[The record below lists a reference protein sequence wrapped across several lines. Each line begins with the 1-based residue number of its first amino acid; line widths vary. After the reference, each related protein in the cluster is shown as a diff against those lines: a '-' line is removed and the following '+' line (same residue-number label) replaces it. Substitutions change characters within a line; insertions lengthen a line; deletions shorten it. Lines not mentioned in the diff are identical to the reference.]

1 MDYMGNTPEIRPAL
15 HPPLVR
21 AMLQPAFYPRGPA
34 CVRLVQT
41 HISWVFIAGDRVYKV
56 KKPADF
62 GFLDFSTLRKR
73 AQACRREVE
82 LNRRLAPGLYL
93 GVVPIY
99 GRSPLS
105 APLPKG
111 EHGGFSLRAP
121 GRVVDYAVVMR
132 LLPQERLLSAL
143 LARGAADA
151 ATVRRVARRIVAF
164 HAQAAAAAPR
174 WRRVAVLADNL
185 RENFRQTLPFLEKT
199 VSGGDYLLVWDY
211 NHDFLER
218 RRPLLEKR
226 ACEGRIRDGHG
237 DLHAEHISVER
248 SRVRIYDCIEFS
260 DRLRQGD
267 VAADIAFLYM
277 DLLHHRRPDLATT
290 LMDEYLRRSD
300 DWEVRLLVPFYACY
314 RAVVRE
320 KVESLRL
327 ADPGIT
333 AAHKRA
339 AARRAASYFRLAREL
354 ARRDARPRLILVG
367 GLPGSG
373 KSTIA
378 AAVAARIGA
387 DCIASDILRKEL
399 AGAEPGERFTA
410 GVGAG
415 VYGAGMT
422 ELTYR
427 ELLVQAERLLRAGRS
442 VVLDATFARAID
454 RRRATALARAVGGVL
469 VAVQCRCSVKVARRR
484 LESRRRPGYA
494 GPSDAGW
501 EVYRAMRSTF
511 DPWPEAVGVDTTKQI
526 EVCLAKIA
534 CSAPT
539 RSEGEFSSSP
549 GGRCGGGPRRARGRP
564 RRAA

>member
-1 MDYMGNTPEIRPAL
+1 MSSVPEVRPEL
-15 HPPLVR
+15 KPPLVR
-21 AMLQPAFYPRGPA
+21 ALLQPAFYPHRPER
-34 CVRLVQT
+34 VRLVQT

-62 GFLDFSTLRKR
+62 GFLDFSTLPRR

-93 GVVPIY
+93 GTVPIY
-99 GRSPLS
+99 DKGTDFKSVPGR
-105 APLPKG
+105 G
-111 EHGGFSLRAP
+111 RFSLTPP

-132 LLPQERLLSAL
+132 RLPQERLLTTL
-143 LARGAADA
+143 LARGVADA
-151 ATVRRVARRIVAF
+151 ADLRRVARRIAAF
-164 HAQAAAAAPR
+164 HARAAEAAPR
-174 WRRVAVLADNL
+174 WRRVAALADNL
-185 RENFRQTLPFLEKT
+185 RENFRQTLPYLEKT

-211 NHDFLER
+211 NHDFFER

-226 ACEGRIRDGHG
+226 AREGRIRDGHG
-237 DLHAEHISVER
+237 DLHAEHISIER

-260 DRLRQGD
+260 DRLRQCD

-290 LMDEYLRRSD
+290 VMDEYLRRSG
-300 DWEVRLLVPFYACY
+300 DWEVRLLIPFYACY

-320 KVESLRL
+320 KVESFRL

-333 AAHKRA
+333 AARKRA
-339 AARRAASYFRLAREL
+339 AARRATSYFRLAREL

-378 AAVAARIGA
+378 RLLAGRIGA
-387 DCIASDILRKEL
+387 DCIASDVLRKEL
-399 AGAEPGERFTA
+399 AGAQPGERLTA
-410 GVGAG
+410 EVGAG

-427 ELLVQAERLLRAGRS
+427 ELLVQAERQLRAGRS
-442 VVLDATFARAID
+442 VILDASFAHAAD
-454 RRRATALARAVGGVL
+454 RRHAKALARDVGGVL
-469 VAVQCRCSVKVARRR
+469 IAVECRCTVKIARQR
-484 LESRRRPGYA
+484 LESRARPGYT

-501 EVYRAMRSTF
+501 EVYQAMRRTF
-511 DPWPEAVGVDTTKQI
+511 DPWTDAVQVDTTRPL
-526 EVCLAKIA
+526 ETCLARIA
-534 CSAPT
+534 EKAYPL
-539 RSEGEFSSSP
+539 
-549 GGRCGGGPRRARGRP
+549 
-564 RRAA
+564 

>member
-1 MDYMGNTPEIRPAL
+1 MGSARRIRPAEL
-15 HPPLVR
+15 PPLVR
-21 AMLQPAFYPRGPA
+21 AMLQPAFYPRRSA
-34 CVRLVQT
+34 RVRLVQT

-56 KKPADF
+56 KKPVDF

-93 GVVPIY
+93 GMVPIY
-99 GRSPLS
+99 RKIPLGP
-105 APLPKG
+105 PLPKG
-111 EHGGFSLRAP
+111 DKLGLIRTPGLPREGRGDFSSSPPLPKGDRGGFSLAPP
-121 GRVVDYAVVMR
+121 GRIVDYAVVMR
-132 LLPQERLLSAL
+132 LLPQERLLSTL

-151 ATVRRVARRIVAF
+151 ATVRRVARRIASF
-164 HAQAAAAAPR
+164 HTETAVAAPR

-185 RENFRQTLPFLEKT
+185 RENFRQTLPFLEMT

-211 NHDFLER
+211 NHDFFER

-226 ACEGRIRDGHG
+226 AREGRIRDGHG
-237 DLHAEHISVER
+237 DLHAEHIVIEPL
-248 SRVRIYDCIEFS
+248 RVRIYDCIEFS
-260 DRLRQGD
+260 DRLRQCD

-290 LMDEYLRRSD
+290 LMNEYLRRTG

-320 KVESLRL
+320 KVESFRL
-327 ADPGIT
+327 ADPDIT

-339 AARRAASYFRLAREL
+339 AARRATSYFSLAREL

-378 AAVAARIGA
+378 RALAERIGA
-387 DCIASDILRKEL
+387 DCIASDALRKEL
-399 AGAEPGERFTA
+399 AGAEPGERLTA
-410 GVGAG
+410 EVGAG
-415 VYGAGMT
+415 VYGVGMT

-427 ELLVQAERLLRAGRS
+427 ELLVQAERQLRAGRS
-442 VVLDATFARAID
+442 VVLDATFGRAID
-454 RRRATALARAVGGVL
+454 RRRATALAQAVGGVL
-469 VAVQCRCSVKVARRR
+469 VAVECRCPVKVARQR
-484 LESRRRPGYA
+484 LESRTRPGYT

-501 EVYRAMRSTF
+501 EVYRAMRRIF
-511 DPWPEAVGVDTTKQI
+511 DSWPEAVRVETTRPV
-526 EVCLAKIA
+526 EECLAKIA
-534 CSAPT
+534 
-539 RSEGEFSSSP
+539 E
-549 GGRCGGGPRRARGRP
+549 RAYP
-564 RRAA
+564 L